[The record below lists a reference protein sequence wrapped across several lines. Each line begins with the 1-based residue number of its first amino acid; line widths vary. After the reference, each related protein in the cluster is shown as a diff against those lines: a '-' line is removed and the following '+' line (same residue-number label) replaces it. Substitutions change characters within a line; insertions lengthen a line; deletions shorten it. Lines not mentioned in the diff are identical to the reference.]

1 MAAKKSADKNEK
13 NFFWTDEETAL
24 LLRILI
30 DYKASKALSG
40 LDWETIKNRY
50 DEITDRF
57 RLQYPKPES
66 GSDPDEYPNMQ
77 NILQSEYP
85 NMQSVFNKDCVN
97 RKLKRVKMLFRK
109 AIDSG
114 RRSSGGR
121 VVMTLYDEYYEVW
134 SGWPAVESIPE
145 GLESSV

>member
-40 LDWETIKNRY
+40 LDWETIENRY

-57 RLQYPKPES
+57 RLQYPKFES

-77 NILQSEYP
+77 NIC
-85 NMQSVFNKDCVN
+85 VFIGIV
-97 RKLKRVKMLFRK
+97 
-109 AIDSG
+109 S
-114 RRSSGGR
+114 
-121 VVMTLYDEYYEVW
+121 T
-134 SGWPAVESIPE
+134 ES
-145 GLESSV
+145 